1 MFKWRSLHLIESFNL
16 VVPSRSKI
24 TRSKNFDFIV
34 CSAYL
39 YSTCL
44 WQLCPVMFCSH
55 RCGCFI
61 LARFSCF
68 GGQARAKKMAEVVGG
83 GFCLPFTFCLLNWA
97 ADVCSLEA
105 CELSYGWFAW
115 PCAAVWV
122 PGEAAHLWSQ
132 PGDGSAAFSD
142 NTRQGHWG
150 DLVSIAGSFFS
161 FFLLIIVYLRF
172 AYERICID
180 AWWCCL
186 V

>member
-1 MFKWRSLHLIESFNL
+1 MKKN
-16 VVPSRSKI
+16 
-24 TRSKNFDFIV
+24 TRSKNLDFIV

-39 YSTCL
+39 YSTCP
-44 WQLCPVMFCSH
+44 WQLCPVLFCSH
-55 RCGCFI
+55 RCDCFI
-61 LARFSCF
+61 LARFGCF

-115 PCAAVWV
+115 PCAAGWV

-150 DLVSIAGSFFS
+150 DLVSIAGSFF
-161 FFLLIIVYLRF
+161 FLLPADHCVSEICLFALLLLPFIVGKVLSNLYSIYF
-172 AYERICID
+172 KY
-180 AWWCCL
+180 
-186 V
+186 